1 MDRRAAFLLLVACNL
16 LWAGTYV
23 AGKEALH
30 SLTPVE
36 LNAARFTLA
45 AALFLPFVARSRL
58 DLSRD
63 RLLRLAWLCLF
74 GFVLNKA
81 AEFAGLSLSTA
92 SDTALLIA
100 AEGLFTALFGRLLLG
115 ERLGRRA
122 VLGMGLSVCG
132 VYLVVERG
140 IALPSL
146 GSGTRII
153 GDLLIVLALA
163 SEAVYSVLGKTEAER
178 SPAVVVTGACVVG
191 SLAVWLPAAG
201 VNIALSGLP
210 PMSIGALVGVLYLA
224 IAGTFLA
231 YLGWIVALRSVDAT
245 VAAPTLFLQPL
256 VGTFLAVLLL
266 GERVG
271 PATVIG
277 GALIV
282 AGIWIVST
290 QPEHAA
296 DVVIAAEVST

>member
-1 MDRRAAFLLLVACNL
+1 MDRRAALLLLVACNL

-30 SLTPVE
+30 TLSPAQ

-45 AALFLPFVARSRL
+45 AALFLPFLARSRL
-58 DLSRD
+58 DLSRG

-81 AEFAGLSLSTA
+81 AEFTGLSLTTA

-100 AEGLFTALFGRLLLG
+100 AEGIFTALFGRLLLG
-115 ERLGRRA
+115 EHLGRRS

-132 VYLVVERG
+132 VYLVIQRG
-140 IALPSL
+140 IAPPSTE
-146 GSGTRII
+146 SGTRVL

-163 SEAVYSVLGKTEAER
+163 SEAVYSVLGKAEAER
-178 SPAVVVTGACVVG
+178 SPAVVVTGACVIG
-191 SLAVWLPAAG
+191 SLVVWLPAAAANVAVDG
-201 VNIALSGLP
+201 FP
-210 PMSIGALVGVLYLA
+210 PVSLGASAGVLYLA
-224 IAGTFLA
+224 VCGTFLA
-231 YLGWIVALRSVDAT
+231 YLGWIVALRHVDAT

-256 VGTFLAVLLL
+256 VGTLLAVLLL
-266 GERVG
+266 GERFG
-271 PATVIG
+271 PATGAG
-277 GALIV
+277 GVLII

-290 QPEHAA
+290 QPEKARG
-296 DVVIAAEVST
+296 VVVAAEVSA

>member
-1 MDRRAAFLLLVACNL
+1 MSRRAAFFLLLVCNL

-23 AGKEALH
+23 AGKESLH
-30 SLTPVE
+30 SLSPVE

-45 AALFLPFVARSRL
+45 AALFLPFLARSRL

-81 AEFAGLSLSTA
+81 AEFTGLSLTTA

-100 AEGLFTALFGRLLLG
+100 AEGLFTALFGRLLLH
-115 ERLGRRA
+115 EHLGRRA
-122 VLGMGLSVCG
+122 VLGMGLSLCG

-140 IALPSL
+140 LAVPSL
-146 GSGTRII
+146 GSGTHVI

-163 SEAVYSVLGKTEAER
+163 SEAVYSVLGKSEAER
-178 SPAVVVTGACVVG
+178 SPAVLVTGACVVG
-191 SLAVWLPAAG
+191 SLLVWLPGAGINLALAG
-201 VNIALSGLP
+201 VPSLSVGAT
-210 PMSIGALVGVLYLA
+210 IGVVYLA
-224 IAGTFLA
+224 VGGTFLA
-231 YLGWIVALRSVDAT
+231 YLGWIVALRSVKAT

-256 VGTFLAVLLL
+256 VGTLLAVLLL

-277 GALIV
+277 GALII

-290 QPEHAA
+290 QPEQAEG
-296 DVVIAAEVST
+296 VVVSTEVLG